1 MPCLSSYKSFI
12 YLLRVS
18 FRFFFLGFCC
28 AWESLPHILHT
39 LFHSY
44 LVCCFVTI
52 AVKLCL
58 HTCLHSHTHTRT
70 CVIQAF
76 FYMGTWLAYVQ
87 VLTKFW
93 THAAAEDSDASAGV
107 VVIVADAVVSVCAFF
122 SAAQLS
128 SVCVS
133 CSFMQ
138 LLSRRGARSQ
148 VQFCPGSD
156 SDSALFYCC
165 HTTASAAAT
174 ATATSASSS
183 ASLTLAACSSVRFS
197 SVLVRLFGFRSHSGS
212 NARLAWLVL
221 YLIQTYVCVCPLN
234 CCFSIM

>member
-1 MPCLSSYKSFI
+1 MPCFSSYKSFI

-58 HTCLHSHTHTRT
+58 HTCLLSHTHTRT

-93 THAAAEDSDASAGV
+93 THAAAEGSDASAGV

-122 SAAQLS
+122 LQPSCRL
-128 SVCVS
+128 CVWVVHS
-133 CSFMQ
+133 CNCCHDE
-138 LLSRRGARSQ
+138 ARVLRYS
-148 VQFCPGSD
+148 
-156 SDSALFYCC
+156 SAL
-165 HTTASAAAT
+165 AAT
-174 ATATSASSS
+174 ATALSFI
-183 ASLTLAACSSVRFS
+183 AAIRRRRRQQ
-197 SVLVRLFGFRSHSGS
+197 LRQRRRHH
-212 NARLAWLVL
+212 R
-221 YLIQTYVCVCPLN
+221 QRR
-234 CCFSIM
+234 